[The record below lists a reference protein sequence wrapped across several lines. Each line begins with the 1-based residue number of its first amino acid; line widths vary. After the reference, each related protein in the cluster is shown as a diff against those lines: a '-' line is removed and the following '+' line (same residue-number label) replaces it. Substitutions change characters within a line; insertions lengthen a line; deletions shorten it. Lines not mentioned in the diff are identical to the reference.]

1 LDRSS
6 DAFAALSSDGAR
18 FLRFLVFT
26 LGGLKPLSVETEII
40 VRIKIPPGGQTGVVK
55 DVIVSSIK

>member
-1 LDRSS
+1 ML
-6 DAFAALSSDGAR
+6 
-18 FLRFLVFT
+18 LRPCPPTGLPFLVFT
-26 LGGLKPLSVETEII
+26 LGGLKPLSVETELI